1 MNKDKWRK
9 AITPKERVA
18 INFLQKYGEDAL
30 KRMIDQ
36 FSDGTS
42 HKVIADELG
51 VSRERVRQWRRLMGT
66 TITIYNVHP
75 EVRRYLP

>member
-1 MNKDKWRK
+1 MNKDEWKK

-30 KRMIDQ
+30 KRMIEQ
-36 FSDGTS
+36 FAAGTS
-42 HKVIADELG
+42 HQVIADELG
-51 VSRERVRQWRRLMGT
+51 VSRERVRQWRRLMGS

>member
-42 HKVIADELG
+42 HQVIADELG